1 MKTKVIKSAP
11 APPRHAWRHGWHP
24 WWLGLAA
31 LICAF
36 EIYSPGING
45 PFVFDDLT
53 LPFGSSQA
61 ADFPFRAWLGVRPLL
76 MISYWLNYR
85 LSGESTFSY
94 HAVNVLL
101 HAANSILVFWIVR
114 RLLEWAAVATRI
126 TPAKRRLLALFAA
139 AFFLFHPV
147 ATEAVTYIAG
157 RSETLSVLF
166 FFSTFTIFL
175 YRRSQAI
182 SWPVSASILILF
194 AAAINTK
201 EHTAVLPLIFLLT
214 DYFWNPGFSL
224 TGIKRN
230 WRLYVPLAALTL
242 AGVLFLLRYLSS
254 APTIGFHIKDL
265 AWHEYFFTECRAFF
279 VYLRLFL
286 LPFGQNVDYDFPISR
301 TIFDRG
307 AIFALLGIVILA
319 GAAIY
324 FRRRFPLASY
334 GFLMSVILFAP
345 TSSFVPIADVLVER
359 RLYLPFIGLLLI
371 SIEFLNRVQWDRK
384 TLATVLASICLVM
397 GFLTYRRNGIWSSAL
412 ALERD
417 AVEKSPRSA
426 RAHEQLG
433 FAYFFEGRCAEAAT
447 EYETAAKYQKPT
459 YMLYLDWGVALDC
472 KKDFDRALGK
482 LRAGA
487 AIQATAQVYAAI
499 GRVLSRQGKW
509 DESLAALKK
518 AESLDP
524 SFARTYIY
532 RGAIHQDLGQLQAAE
547 SDYHLAL
554 HYDPRNENARDLL
567 MRLEADLN
575 TRRNN

>member
-1 MKTKVIKSAP
+1 MP
-11 APPRHAWRHGWHP
+11 APRLKVMKGAPGPSRRAWWP
-24 WWLGLAA
+24 YWLGLLAA
-31 LICAF
+31 IYCAF
-36 EIYSPGING
+36 EVYSPGING

-53 LPFGSSQA
+53 LPFGGSHA
-61 ADFPFRAWLGVRPLL
+61 ADLPFRAWLGVRPLL
-76 MISYWLNYR
+76 MISYWLNYQ

-94 HAVNVLL
+94 HVVNVAL
-101 HAANSILVFWIVR
+101 HVANSILVFSIVR
-114 RLLEWAAVATRI
+114 RLLEFAAAG
-126 TPAKRRLLALFAA
+126 RRDLLAIFAA

-166 FFSTFTIFL
+166 FFGAFTLFL

-182 SWPVSASILILF
+182 SWPVSAAILTLF

-224 TGIKRN
+224 TGIKHN
-230 WRLYVPLAALTL
+230 WRLYIPMAAATA
-242 AGVLFLLRYLSS
+242 AGILFLLRYLST

-265 AWHEYFFTECRAFF
+265 SWYQYFFTECRAFF
-279 VYLRLFL
+279 VYARLFL
-286 LPFGQNVDYDFPISR
+286 FPAGQNVDYDFPISQ
-301 TIFDRG
+301 TVSDHG
-307 AIFALLGIVILA
+307 AIFAMLA
-319 GAAIY
+319 IIALVGAAIY
-324 FRRRFPLASY
+324 FRHRYPLASY
-334 GFLMSVILFAP
+334 GFLMSLILFAP
-345 TSSFVPIADVLVER
+345 TSSFVPIADVIAER

-371 SIEFLNRVQWDRK
+371 PIEFLSRLQWERK
-384 TLATVLASICLVM
+384 TLAVVLASICLVM

-426 RAHEQLG
+426 RAREQLG
-433 FAYFFEGRCAEAAT
+433 FAYFFEGRCAEAVA
-447 EYETAAKYQKPT
+447 EYAAAGNYSKPT

-472 KKDFDRALGK
+472 NKEFDKALEK
-482 LRAGA
+482 LRAAA
-487 AIQATAQVYAAI
+487 AIQPAAQAYAAI

-509 DESLAALKK
+509 DESLAALKE

-532 RGAIHQDLGQLQAAE
+532 RGAIHQDLGQMQAAE
-547 SDYHLAL
+547 TDYQLAL
-554 HYDPRNENARDLL
+554 RYDPRNENARDLL

-575 TRRNN
+575 ARRHN